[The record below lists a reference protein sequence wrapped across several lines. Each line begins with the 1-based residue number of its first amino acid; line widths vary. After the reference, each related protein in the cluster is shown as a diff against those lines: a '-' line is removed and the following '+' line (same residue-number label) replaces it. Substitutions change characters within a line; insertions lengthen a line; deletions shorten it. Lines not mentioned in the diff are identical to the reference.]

1 MAKIHTGADVKRQ
14 FKPLS
19 EADIQAYSDEASF
32 QKGYDYYL
40 HHAIIEPTLSESVLR
55 AFYHGSSGSLYRV
68 EVTLLPADDKSA
80 HKLVSAGCSC
90 PQAGICKHLVALLL
104 TWLHQPERF
113 VVRSRL
119 MGRLSEKSREELL
132 ALLDQLVQRQPDI
145 EPMVEL
151 LVELPLAIPAQ
162 EKNRPGRGKERTVDP
177 STIESQVASAFY
189 HAGEGW
195 GAASRVAAELDR
207 LCDIGKSF
215 AEAGEWAN
223 AQVVYA
229 TIAEET
235 IIQYEGLHD
244 EGQVSWILGVCAA
257 GLVACLNAQS
267 TLPKREQLDAEERE
281 ELLTTLFDLWKF
293 GDNYGGI
300 GVDVAGAIA
309 GNATARERKWVEA
322 WVREE
327 MRPGQDSSSTWRNR
341 SVVDFVVK
349 LKQAEHASEED
360 VLKEYRHAG
369 LYKELAERLLQLGRE
384 NEALDVAQAHLT
396 EPMEV
401 TWFAEQL
408 LKLGE
413 AWREQA
419 LAFVETR
426 LNELK
431 PALQGK
437 SQDFTS
443 AYTVDTYRRWLS
455 EKYLL
460 YGKAKQ
466 ALDMELARFQASPD
480 HTTYRSVRSAA
491 QAADQPEEVWSGLR
505 PQLIRTLEQQG
516 RWGALVTI
524 YLDEGEV
531 GQALAALAEMERA
544 PRTSLYGYGYRAE
557 GAPSHYQ
564 AQVAE
569 AAEESYP
576 DEAIRLYKSVVQRLI
591 DGRGRENYQQ
601 ATGYLARIRRLYQKQ
616 GREPEWQAYMATLRN
631 SNKSLRALKEE
642 LDKRDL

>member
-1 MAKIHTGADVKRQ
+1 MAKVQTGADVKSQ

-19 EADIQAYSDEASF
+19 EADIQAYSDDASF
-32 QKGYDYYL
+32 RKGYDFYL
-40 HHAIIEPTLSESVLR
+40 EHAIVEPTSSESVLR
-55 AFYHGSSGSLYRV
+55 AFCHSSRGSPYRV
-68 EVTLLPADDKSA
+68 EATLLPAGDKSA
-80 HKLVSAGCSC
+80 RKVVSAGCSC
-90 PQAGICKHLVALLL
+90 PRGGFCKHLVALLL
-104 TWLHQPERF
+104 TWIHQPERF
-113 VVRSRL
+113 VVRSGLMARL
-119 MGRLSEKSREELL
+119 DEKSREELL
-132 ALLDQLVQRQPDI
+132 ALLEQLVQRQPDI

-151 LVELPLAIPAQ
+151 LTELPLATPAQ
-162 EKNRPGRGKERTVDP
+162 RKNRPGRGKERTLDP
-177 STIESQVASAFY
+177 STIQSQVDSAFY
-189 HAGEGW
+189 NAGEGW
-195 GAASRVAAELDR
+195 GTASRVAAELER
-207 LCDIGKSF
+207 LYDIGNSF

-223 AQVVYA
+223 AQVMYA
-229 TIAEET
+229 TVAEET

-244 EGQVSWILGVCAA
+244 EGQLSWILGLCAA

-267 TLPKREQLDAEERE
+267 TLPKREQLDAEDRE

-293 GDNYGGI
+293 GYNYGGI

-309 GNATARERKWVEA
+309 GNATARERKKVEA
-322 WVREE
+322 WLREE
-327 MRPGQDSSSTWRNR
+327 MRPGQDSSSTWHNR

-384 NEALDVAQAHLT
+384 NEALGVAQAHLT
-396 EPMEV
+396 EPMDV

-426 LNELK
+426 LNEVK

-443 AYTVDTYRRWLS
+443 AHTLDTYRRWLS

-491 QAADQPEEVWSGLR
+491 QAADQPEAMWPGLR
-505 PQLIRTLEQQG
+505 PRLIGTLEQQS
-516 RWGALVTI
+516 RWGALVSI
-524 YLDEGEV
+524 
-531 GQALAALAEMERA
+531 
-544 PRTSLYGYGYRAE
+544 
-557 GAPSHYQ
+557 
-564 AQVAE
+564 
-569 AAEESYP
+569 
-576 DEAIRLYKSVVQRLI
+576 
-591 DGRGRENYQQ
+591 
-601 ATGYLARIRRLYQKQ
+601 
-616 GREPEWQAYMATLRN
+616 
-631 SNKSLRALKEE
+631 
-642 LDKRDL
+642 

>member
-32 QKGYDYYL
+32 QKGHDYYL
-40 HHAIIEPTLSESVLR
+40 HHAIVEPTLSESVLR
-55 AFYHGSSGSLYRV
+55 AFYHGSSGSPYRV
-68 EVTLLPADDKSA
+68 EVTLLPAGDKSA

-132 ALLDQLVQRQPDI
+132 ALLEQLVQRQPDI
-145 EPMVEL
+145 ESMVEL
-151 LVELPLAIPAQ
+151 LIELPLALPAQ
-162 EKNRPGRGKERTVDP
+162 EKNRPGRGKERTLDP

-244 EGQVSWILGVCAA
+244 EGQVSWIVGVCAA

-267 TLPKREQLDAEERE
+267 TLPKREQVDAEERE

-309 GNATARERKWVEA
+309 GNGTAEERMRVEA
-322 WVREE
+322 WLREE
-327 MRPGQDSSSTWRNR
+327 MRPEQDSSRTWRNR

-349 LKQAEHASEED
+349 LKQAEHSSDED
-360 VLKEYRHAG
+360 VLEEYRNAG
-369 LYKELAERLLQLGRE
+369 LYKELAEKYLQLGRE
-384 NEALDVAQAHLT
+384 NEALGVAQANLT
-396 EPMEV
+396 EPRDV

-408 LKLGE
+408 LKLDE
-413 AWREQA
+413 AWRERA

-426 LNELK
+426 LKEVE

-437 SQDFTS
+437 QQDFTS
-443 AYTVDTYRRWLS
+443 AHIVDTYRHWLS

-466 ALDMELARFQASPD
+466 ALDMELARFQANPGD
-480 HTTYRSVRSAA
+480 ATYRSVRSAA
-491 QAADQPEEVWSGLR
+491 QVAGEPEEVWSQTR
-505 PQLIRTLEQQG
+505 PQLIQTLEQQS

-531 GQALAALAEMERA
+531 GQALAALAEMEHTSS
-544 PRTSLYGYGYRAE
+544 TSLYGYNYR
-557 GAPSHYQ
+557 P
-564 AQVAE
+564 
-569 AAEESYP
+569 
-576 DEAIRLYKSVVQRLI
+576 
-591 DGRGRENYQQ
+591 
-601 ATGYLARIRRLYQKQ
+601 
-616 GREPEWQAYMATLRN
+616 
-631 SNKSLRALKEE
+631 
-642 LDKRDL
+642 